1 MRRDAQG
8 VDEALARLCVVHR
21 TIGNAAA
28 NTVLNSAAELLPV
41 RSADNGVDD
50 ALIVTELFGKK
61 RPPNSRRRP
70 RLNPQRF
77 EFVIE
82 HGAFGGTQA

>member
-1 MRRDAQG
+1 MCRDAQG
-8 VDEALARLCVVHR
+8 VDETLARLCIVHR
-21 TIGNAAA
+21 TIGDTAA
-28 NTVLNSAAELLPV
+28 NAVLNGTAELLPV
-41 RSADNGVDD
+41 RSADDGVDD
-50 ALIVTELFGKK
+50 ALIVAELFGKK
-61 RPPNSRRRP
+61 CPSNSRRRP

>member
-8 VDEALARLCVVHR
+8 VDETLARPCIVHR
-21 TIGNAAA
+21 TIGDTAA
-28 NTVLNSAAELLPV
+28 NAVLNGAAELLPV
-41 RSADNGVDD
+41 RSADDGVDD
-50 ALIVTELFGKK
+50 ALIVAELFGKK
-61 RPPNSRRRP
+61 RPSNSRCRS

-82 HGAFGGTQA
+82 YGALGGTQA